1 MAALYHSSSG
11 IRANISH
18 QRPILLHNQKQTEF
32 LRWSR
37 GPCYYKV
44 TEITA
49 AWVLLEAGVNTYLCF
64 CQQMLPWAMLHGRH
78 LQHLLVWVLHGDGAG
93 GKSGRKW
100 PHSQLSS
107 ARDWMCVSARAGE
120 KKFAH
125 ASSRAA
131 AELDVAIKR
140 LTTEG
145 GQPTPTAWSDH
156 APLSAM
162 EKGDVK
168 EMLTSGFWGNIF
180 LTVEKPP

>member
-1 MAALYHSSSG
+1 
-11 IRANISH
+11 
-18 QRPILLHNQKQTEF
+18 
-32 LRWSR
+32 
-37 GPCYYKV
+37 
-44 TEITA
+44 
-49 AWVLLEAGVNTYLCF
+49 
-64 CQQMLPWAMLHGRH
+64 MLPWAMLHGRH

-93 GKSGRKW
+93 GKSGWKW

-120 KKFAH
+120 EKFAH

-140 LTTEG
+140 LLTEV

-162 EKGDVK
+162 E
-168 EMLTSGFWGNIF
+168 MILRRC
-180 LTVEKPP
+180 